1 MWFLNIIAVSVLIM
15 VKMNSFSF
23 FHCTQQKYYYI
34 SIAINYHCKQ
44 LAPYQI
50 FLRKPQK
57 ETPYEHQTST
67 AQAPYRSE
75 LFGAYVIVSS
85 VSPFFQNTFLR
96 TYGLSFS
103 FFCVLFHKLLVTI

>member
-50 FLRKPQK
+50 FLRKPQNK
-57 ETPYEHQTST
+57 HRTST
-67 AQAPYRSE
+67 KQALHKHRTVRS
-75 LFGAYVIVSS
+75 
-85 VSPFFQNTFLR
+85 FL
-96 TYGLSFS
+96 GPM
-103 FFCVLFHKLLVTI
+103 